1 MRSTRCA
8 RKAWRSPS
16 ACAELKGSWYVHA
29 DLLERRF
36 RPRTTL
42 LSPFDDLV
50 SDRDHTEQ
58 LFGFRFRLEI
68 YVPKAKREFGYF
80 VLPILHGD
88 RLIGRIDAR
97 FDREAGVLHANAVYA
112 EEGAPKD
119 AGPAVRR
126 AIEEL
131 ASWRGAHD
139 IRFTRRVPSAWR
151 SELT

>member
-1 MRSTRCA
+1 MRSPR
-8 RKAWRSPS
+8 WS
-16 ACAELKGSWYVHA
+16 AKGVAIPVRVGDLKGPWYVHA
-29 DLLERRF
+29 DLLERSF

-88 RLIGRIDAR
+88 RLIGRIDPK
-97 FDREAGVLHANAVYA
+97 FDRATGVLHVNAVYA
-112 EEGAPKD
+112 EEADRHPQGPPFDARSMSWRIG
-119 AGPAVRR
+119 AGPPT
-126 AIEEL
+126 
-131 ASWRGAHD
+131 SGSRG
-139 IRFTRRVPSAWR
+139 RCPSAWR
-151 SELT
+151 SQLT